1 MLTIWDTKH
10 IIFIASFNPSKQQYK
25 LGTIEVGCKSLQ
37 WVCLPYSFEC
47 RSSGL
52 LLIYALSLLQRV
64 NGQGALQALL
74 EEGSDIASQQ
84 DNAGSGGSANGSPQF
99 DPQGQAQ
106 RWWAGFCRTLGANIT
121 PTLLGFPGG
130 SVIKHPPAT
139 AEDTGSVPGLGRSHM
154 HAREQLSSCTTTV
167 EPEPGS

>member
-25 LGTIEVGCKSLQ
+25 LGTIEVGCRSLQ

-84 DNAGSGGSANGSPQF
+84 DNAGSGAFSSGGNGSAKVSSQIFPITTYRAF
-99 DPQGQAQ
+99 AEPSAQ
-106 RWWAGFCRTLGANIT
+106 VFRNTIW
-121 PTLLGFPGG
+121 
-130 SVIKHPPAT
+130 
-139 AEDTGSVPGLGRSHM
+139 
-154 HAREQLSSCTTTV
+154 SSGVT
-167 EPEPGS
+167 